1 MTQEA
6 ALHAEVERYY
16 TERVRAHGPSPL
28 GVDWS
33 CLPTQELR
41 FVQLLKVCDFSAPF
55 SLNDI
60 GCGYGALLSFLGKRH
75 RRARVDYLGIDL
87 SPAMIE
93 QATCGWRRHRR
104 DRFMVGHGAT
114 RTADYCVASGTFN
127 VKLNHSRKAWEAF
140 IARALQDMNARSRL
154 GFAVNFLHARG
165 HGGVPQ
171 LYATAPQPWV
181 RFCEDQLGARATVL
195 DGYGL
200 REWTLLV
207 TPGPRQTLR
216 AS

>member
-1 MTQEA
+1 
-6 ALHAEVERYY
+6 
-16 TERVRAHGPSPL
+16 
-28 GVDWS
+28 
-33 CLPTQELR
+33 
-41 FVQLLKVCDFSAPF
+41 
-55 SLNDI
+55 
-60 GCGYGALLSFLGKRH
+60 
-75 RRARVDYLGIDL
+75 
-87 SPAMIE
+87 
-93 QATCGWRRHRR
+93 
-104 DRFMVGHGAT
+104 
-114 RTADYCVASGTFN
+114 

-154 GFAVNFLHARG
+154 GFAVNFLHAQGR
-165 HGGVPQ
+165 GGVPQ